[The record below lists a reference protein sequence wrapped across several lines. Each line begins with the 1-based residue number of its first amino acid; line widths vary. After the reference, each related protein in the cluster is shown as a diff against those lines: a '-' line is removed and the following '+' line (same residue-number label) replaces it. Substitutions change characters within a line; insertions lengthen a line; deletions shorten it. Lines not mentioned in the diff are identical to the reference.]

1 MRTWKII
8 VAGAALRAAFI
19 VTIAV
24 AASNG
29 FELDRTVADHAPSP
43 RQQQMSVVVLEAPAQ
58 KTESATRQ
66 ALNPGGHSARPI
78 GERVQMSGRDG
89 WSIVLSDSAFEP
101 TCWTV
106 PCHAP

>member
-8 VAGAALRAAFI
+8 IAGAALRAAFI

-43 RQQQMSVVVLEAPAQ
+43 RQQQMSVVILETPTQ
-58 KTESATRQ
+58 KTD
-66 ALNPGGHSARPI
+66 I
-78 GERVQMSGRDG
+78 GDTPNT
-89 WSIVLSDSAFEP
+89 EP
-101 TCWTV
+101 WGPFRTTDW
-106 PCHAP
+106 